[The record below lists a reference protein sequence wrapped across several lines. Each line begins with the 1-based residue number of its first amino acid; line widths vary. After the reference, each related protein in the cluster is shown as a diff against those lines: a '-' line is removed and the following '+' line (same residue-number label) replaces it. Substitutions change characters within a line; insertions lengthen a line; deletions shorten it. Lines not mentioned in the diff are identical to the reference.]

1 MMKLIMMATIVAA
14 AFSAEIFSTAFVPNS
29 FHREVTRS
37 KSKDVNLFGFFDDL
51 MKGNIGNGD
60 EKEAKDK
67 DDELNEAD
75 FRNEIQKRE
84 VESAQSPAIGNL
96 VTATGAEIVNDEI
109 EEQEFDGY
117 MVGFMANMQVS
128 QGCLALHFR

>member
-1 MMKLIMMATIVAA
+1 MATTVAA

-29 FHREVTRS
+29 FRREVTRS

-60 EKEAKDK
+60 EKEAKDE

-75 FRNEIQKRE
+75 FRNELQKRE
-84 VESAQSPAIGNL
+84 VESVQSPAIGNL

-128 QGCLALHFR
+128 QGCFALHFR

>member
-1 MMKLIMMATIVAA
+1 MKLIMMATTVAA

-29 FHREVTRS
+29 FRREVTRS

-75 FRNEIQKRE
+75 FRNELQKRE

-96 VTATGAEIVNDEI
+96 ATGAEIVNDEI

-128 QGCLALHFR
+128 QGCFAPHFR

>member
-1 MMKLIMMATIVAA
+1 MMKLIMMATTVAA

-29 FHREVTRS
+29 FRREVTRS

-75 FRNEIQKRE
+75 FRNELQKRE
-84 VESAQSPAIGNL
+84 VESVQSPAIGNL

-128 QGCLALHFR
+128 QGCFAPHFR